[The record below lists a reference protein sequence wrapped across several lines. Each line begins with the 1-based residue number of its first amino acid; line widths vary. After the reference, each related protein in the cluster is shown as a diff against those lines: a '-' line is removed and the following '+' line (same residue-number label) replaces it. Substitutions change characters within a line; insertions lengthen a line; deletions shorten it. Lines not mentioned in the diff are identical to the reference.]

1 MFIFLEYEVFF
12 GGSNDQFMGL
22 ILVSFLVQ
30 TLITHPVFNLFSKI
44 GQNRLTIWSVSL
56 CYSLYVVN
64 LKQLGLQSSVIFFS
78 K

>member
-30 TLITHPVFNLFSKI
+30 
-44 GQNRLTIWSVSL
+44 
-56 CYSLYVVN
+56 N
-64 LKQLGLQSSVIFFS
+64 LKGHCNQKTIFSV
-78 K
+78 